1 MTPDVLAAA
10 AANGFTIAPR
20 TSAEW
25 DARVAAAAATAAAA
39 AAAATAPVAIP
50 PDDDSSD
57 DSTSDTTPRTPRTT
71 SADVPSSNVPSV
83 IHVCDMKAS
92 SAFRS

>member
-1 MTPDVLAAA
+1 MHSTANDAPTANLEPPVDSDDDGEVFIDDGDGDDIVTPDVLAAA

-39 AAAATAPVAIP
+39 R
-50 PDDDSSD
+50 SSSSSPSCH
-57 DSTSDTTPRTPRTT
+57 STRR
-71 SADVPSSNVPSV
+71 
-83 IHVCDMKAS
+83 
-92 SAFRS
+92 